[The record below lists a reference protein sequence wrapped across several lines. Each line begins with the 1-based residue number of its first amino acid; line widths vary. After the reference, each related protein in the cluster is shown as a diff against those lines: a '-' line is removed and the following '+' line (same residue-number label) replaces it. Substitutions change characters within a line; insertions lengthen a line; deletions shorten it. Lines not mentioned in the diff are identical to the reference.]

1 MSAAPTTVAEPRHG
15 LQRGEFVAMMS
26 MLMAT
31 IAISIDTLL
40 PAFDE
45 IEAQFDLDPL
55 DSPVSLTITVFFMA
69 MGVSTLVW
77 GPLADRFGRKPVMYA
92 SLILV
97 VIGALV
103 STFAP
108 SFEVLLAGRVFWGAA
123 AAGPRTVILA
133 IVRDSYEGDVMAR
146 IMSLV
151 TAVFLIVP
159 ILAPGLGELLLLVGS
174 WRLTTGAA
182 AVMAGVGAMWF
193 TRLNETLTAEDVL
206 PLEFGRVA
214 RAAKTVA
221 SNRQTMLYTLAT
233 TLAYGAFFPW
243 LGSSPQLIGTIYGR
257 PLALFFG
264 LNAAIM
270 AVTIVMSSRAVAR
283 FGTRPVLVTMMSVL
297 VATSVVYVVV
307 ALAADGVPSFW
318 LWFALVTVL
327 TASNSST
334 TPLLQT
340 RAMAPMGAIAGT
352 ASSVTG
358 AIIFI
363 VGGVLGS
370 IIDGFISTTVTAF
383 GVGFL
388 VFAGIGLLAV
398 MTVQA
403 TDVEPEAAT

>member
-1 MSAAPTTVAEPRHG
+1 
-15 LQRGEFVAMMS
+15 
-26 MLMAT
+26 
-31 IAISIDTLL
+31 
-40 PAFDE
+40 
-45 IEAQFDLDPL
+45 
-55 DSPVSLTITVFFMA
+55 
-69 MGVSTLVW
+69 
-77 GPLADRFGRKPVMYA
+77 
-92 SLILV
+92 
-97 VIGALV
+97 
-103 STFAP
+103 
-108 SFEVLLAGRVFWGAA
+108 
-123 AAGPRTVILA
+123 
-133 IVRDSYEGDVMAR
+133 
-146 IMSLV
+146 
-151 TAVFLIVP
+151 
-159 ILAPGLGELLLLVGS
+159 
-174 WRLTTGAA
+174 
-182 AVMAGVGAMWF
+182 MAGVGAMWF
-193 TRLNETLTAEDVL
+193 TRLDETLAAEDVL

-221 SNRQTMLYTLAT
+221 SNRQTMLFTLAT

-270 AVTIVMSSRAVAR
+270 AITIVMSSRAVAR

-307 ALAADGVPSFW
+307 ALAADGVPAFW
-318 LWFALVTVL
+318 LWFGLVTVL
-327 TASNSST
+327 TAANSST

-340 RAMAPMGAIAGT
+340 LSMAPMGAMAGT

-388 VFAGIGLLAV
+388 VFTGIGLLAV

-403 TDVEPEAAT
+403 TEVEAEVLT

>member
-1 MSAAPTTVAEPRHG
+1 MFAATDVEASPRHG
-15 LQRGEFVAMMS
+15 RARGEFIAMMS
-26 MLMAT
+26 MLMST

-55 DSPVSLTITVFFMA
+55 NSPVSLTITVFFIA

-108 SFEVLLAGRVFWGAA
+108 TFEVLLAGRVFWGAA

-151 TAVFLIVP
+151 TAVFLVVP

-193 TRLNETLTAEDVL
+193 TRLDETLAAEDVL

-221 SNRQTMLYTLAT
+221 SNRQTMLFTLAT

-307 ALAADGVPSFW
+307 ALAADGVPAFW
-318 LWFALVTVL
+318 LWFGLVTVL
-327 TASNSST
+327 TAANSST

-340 RAMAPMGAIAGT
+340 LSMAPMGAMAGT

-370 IIDGFISTTVTAF
+370 IIDGFISATVTAF

-388 VFAGIGLLAV
+388 VFTGIGLLAV

-403 TDVEPEAAT
+403 TDVAT

>member
-1 MSAAPTTVAEPRHG
+1 MSVATDVEASPRHG
-15 LQRGEFVAMMS
+15 LARGEFIAMMS
-26 MLMAT
+26 MLMST
-31 IAISIDTLL
+31 IAISVDTLL

-55 DSPVSLTITVFFMA
+55 NSPVSLTITVFFIA

-97 VIGALV
+97 VVGALV

-108 SFEVLLAGRVFWGAA
+108 TFEVLLAGRVFWGAA

-182 AVMAGVGAMWF
+182 AVMAGIGAMWF
-193 TRLNETLTAEDVL
+193 TRLDETLATEDVL

-221 SNRQTMLYTLAT
+221 SNRQTMLFTLAT

-264 LNAAIM
+264 LNAAVM
-270 AVTIVMSSRAVAR
+270 AITIVMSSWAVAR

-307 ALAADGVPSFW
+307 ALAADGVPAFW

-340 RAMAPMGAIAGT
+340 LSMAPMGAMAGT

-388 VFAGIGLLAV
+388 VFTGIGLLAV

>member
-1 MSAAPTTVAEPRHG
+1 MSVATDVEASPRHG
-15 LQRGEFVAMMS
+15 LARGEFIAMMS
-26 MLMAT
+26 MLMST
-31 IAISIDTLL
+31 IAISVDTLL

-55 DSPVSLTITVFFMA
+55 NSPVSLTITVFFIA

-97 VIGALV
+97 VVGALV

-108 SFEVLLAGRVFWGAA
+108 TFEVLLAGRVFWGAA

-193 TRLNETLTAEDVL
+193 TRLDETLATEDVL

-221 SNRQTMLYTLAT
+221 SNRQTMLFTLAT

-243 LGSSPQLIGTIYGR
+243 LGSSPQLIVTIYGR

-264 LNAAIM
+264 LNAAVM
-270 AVTIVMSSRAVAR
+270 AITIVMSSRAVAR

-307 ALAADGVPSFW
+307 ALAADGVPAFW
-318 LWFALVTVL
+318 LWFGLVTVL

-340 RAMAPMGAIAGT
+340 LSMAPMGAMAGT

-388 VFAGIGLLAV
+388 VFTGIGLLAV
-398 MTVQA
+398 MTVQ
-403 TDVEPEAAT
+403 TTEAEAEVLT

>member
-1 MSAAPTTVAEPRHG
+1 MSVATDVEASPRHG
-15 LQRGEFVAMMS
+15 LARGEFIAMMS
-26 MLMAT
+26 MLMST
-31 IAISIDTLL
+31 IAISIYTLL

-55 DSPVSLTITVFFMA
+55 DSPVSLTITVFFDA
-69 MGVSTLVW
+69 MGVSTMVW

-97 VIGALV
+97 VVGALV

-108 SFEVLLAGRVFWGAA
+108 TFEVLLAGRVFWGAA

-193 TRLNETLTAEDVL
+193 TRLDETLATEDVL

-221 SNRQTMLYTLAT
+221 SNRQTMLFTLAT

-243 LGSSPQLIGTIYGR
+243 LGSSPQLIVTIYGR

-264 LNAAIM
+264 LNAAVM
-270 AVTIVMSSRAVAR
+270 AITIVMSSRAVAR

-307 ALAADGVPSFW
+307 AVAADGVPSFW

-398 MTVQA
+398 MTVQ
-403 TDVEPEAAT
+403 TTEAEAEVLT

>member
-1 MSAAPTTVAEPRHG
+1 MVDVTQTETEVRHG
-15 LQRGEFVAMMS
+15 LARGEFIAMMS
-26 MLMAT
+26 MLMST

-45 IEAQFDLDPL
+45 IETQFDLDPL
-55 DSPVSLTITVFFMA
+55 NSPVSLTITVFFIA
-69 MGVSTLVW
+69 MGFSTLVW

-97 VIGALV
+97 IVGALV

-151 TAVFLIVP
+151 TAVFLVVP

-193 TRLNETLTAEDVL
+193 TRLDETLAAEDVL

-221 SNRQTMLYTLAT
+221 SNRQTMLFTLAT

-307 ALAADGVPSFW
+307 ALAADGVPAFW
-318 LWFALVTVL
+318 LWFGLVTVL
-327 TASNSST
+327 TAANSST

-340 RAMAPMGAIAGT
+340 LSMAPMGAMAGT

-370 IIDGFISTTVTAF
+370 IIDGFISATVTAF

-388 VFAGIGLLAV
+388 VFTGIGLLAV

-403 TDVEPEAAT
+403 TEVEAEVLT

>member
-1 MSAAPTTVAEPRHG
+1 MSAAATTVATPRHG

-55 DSPVSLTITVFFMA
+55 DSPVSLTITVFFVA

-77 GPLADRFGRKPVMYA
+77 GPLADRFGRKPVMYV

-108 SFEVLLAGRVFWGAA
+108 SFEILLAGRVFWGAA
-123 AAGPRTVILA
+123 ASGPRTVILA

-151 TAVFLIVP
+151 TAVFLVVP
-159 ILAPGLGELLLLVGS
+159 ILAPGLGELLLLAGS
-174 WRLTTGAA
+174 WRLTTGAG
-182 AVMAGVGAMWF
+182 AVMAGIGALWF
-193 TRLNETLTAEDVL
+193 TRLNETLTPEHTM

-221 SNRQTMLYTLAT
+221 SNRQTMLFTLAT

-257 PLALFFG
+257 SLALFFG
-264 LNAAIM
+264 LNAALM
-270 AVTIVMSSRAVAR
+270 ALTIVASSRAVAR

-297 VATSVVYVVV
+297 VVTSAVYVVV
-307 ALAADGVPSFW
+307 ALASDGVPSFW

-327 TASNSST
+327 TAANSST

-340 RAMAPMGAIAGT
+340 LSMAPMGALAGT

-370 IIDGFISTTVTAF
+370 IIDGFITTTVTAF

-388 VFAGIGLLAV
+388 IFIGVGLLAV
-398 MTVQA
+398 LAGQA
-403 TDVEPEAAT
+403 SETEGAIAT

>member
-1 MSAAPTTVAEPRHG
+1 MSVGPTTVTEPRHG
-15 LQRGEFVAMMS
+15 LRRGEFVAMMS

-45 IEAQFDLDPL
+45 IEAQFDLDPI
-55 DSPVSLTITVFFMA
+55 DSPISLTITAFFVS
-69 MGVSTLVW
+69 MGVATLFW
-77 GPLADRFGRKPVMYA
+77 GPLADRYGRKPVMYS
-92 SLILV
+92 SLALI

-103 STFAP
+103 STFAT

-151 TAVFLIVP
+151 TAVFLVVP
-159 ILAPGLGELLLLVGS
+159 ILAPGLGELLLFVGS

-182 AVMAGVGAMWF
+182 AVLAGVGALWF
-193 TRLNETLTAEDVL
+193 TRLNETLAPESVL
-206 PLEFGRVA
+206 PLEFGRIA

-221 SNRQTMLYTLAT
+221 TNRQTMLFTVAT

-243 LGSSPQLIGTIYGR
+243 LGSSPQLIGTIYER

-264 LNAAIM
+264 LNAALM
-270 AVTIVMSSRAVAR
+270 ALTIVMSSKAVDR
-283 FGTRPVLVTMMSVL
+283 FGTRPVLFALMF
-297 VATSVVYVVV
+297 TSVVVAALYVVV
-307 ALAADGVPSFW
+307 ALAADGVPAFW
-318 LWFALVTVL
+318 LWFVLVTVL
-327 TASNSST
+327 TAVNSSS

-340 RAMAPMGAIAGT
+340 LSMAPMGKIAGT

-358 AIIFI
+358 ATVFI

-370 IIDGFISTTVTAF
+370 IIDGFITTTVTAF

-388 VFAGIGLLAV
+388 VFIGIGLLAV
-398 MTVQA
+398 SASQNIEVDTEI
-403 TDVEPEAAT
+403 TT